1 MRCVVDH
8 GMGVTG
14 TFEPRALNVRKCNP
28 YCRAGIR
35 FLKHYMGWRQM
46 SIPEL
51 FLAFPYEMP
60 RIEFQ
65 MEINLIDAKT
75 NGSRT
80 HLKAQV

>member
-1 MRCVVDH
+1 
-8 GMGVTG
+8 
-14 TFEPRALNVRKCNP
+14 
-28 YCRAGIR
+28 
-35 FLKHYMGWRQM
+35 MGWRQM

>member
-1 MRCVVDH
+1 
-8 GMGVTG
+8 
-14 TFEPRALNVRKCNP
+14 
-28 YCRAGIR
+28 
-35 FLKHYMGWRQM
+35 MGWRQM

-51 FLAFPYEMP
+51 FLGFPYEMP

-65 MEINLIDAKT
+65 MKINLIDAKT